1 MKVTQG
7 GGFVGGWFLGAF
19 SPSLL
24 YTNDFEVC
32 VKRYLKGDVEP
43 VHYQLTA
50 TEFTYVISGLCRIGN
65 AELGADDIIEIPPMV
80 SADFEALSD
89 VVLVAVKTPSQS
101 DDKRLGTPNVG

>member
-1 MKVTQG
+1 M
-7 GGFVGGWFLGAF
+7 GGWFLGAF

-24 YTNDFEVC
+24 HTNDFEVC
-32 VKRYLKGDVEP
+32 VKRYRKGDVEP

-65 AELGADDIIEIPPMV
+65 VELEADDIIEIPPLA

-89 VVLVAVKTPSQS
+89 VVLVAVKTPSQP
-101 DDKRLGTPNVG
+101 DDKRFGTFNGG